1 MPLPCLNQKIR
12 GKSRNA
18 VSVTGMHVGKAS
30 SFQEMISKILL
41 GANTQGLRCG
51 LWAHLLRFDS
61 VTGSTCLTSR
71 GTWEVLRIT
80 LKTYS

>member
-12 GKSRNA
+12 GKSCNA

-30 SFQEMISKILL
+30 SFQEMISEILL

-51 LWAHLLRFDS
+51 LWARLLRFDS
-61 VTGSTCLTSR
+61 GSTCLTSR
-71 GTWEVLRIT
+71 GTWEVVRIT